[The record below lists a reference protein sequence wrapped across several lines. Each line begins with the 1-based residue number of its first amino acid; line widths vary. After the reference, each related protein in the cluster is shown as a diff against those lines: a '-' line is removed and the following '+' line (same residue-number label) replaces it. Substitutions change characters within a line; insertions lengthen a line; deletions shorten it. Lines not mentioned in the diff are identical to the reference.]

1 MNLGSIGVN
10 QLLRGENFMWKP
22 SVVAQPSQIS
32 EPKQH
37 YFKVQ
42 MRAWTNFDPINKSL
56 AEIAELIEKGNGF
69 LTMVEV
75 LEVENSLESVP
86 DEEVRNAFENIL
98 AAKRL
103 MAAVNNLPA
112 KLKEELRSA
121 LDKSTDAE
129 VGADLAKKRA
139 VSSAVDL
146 GRPQLRVEDAS

>member
-1 MNLGSIGVN
+1 
-10 QLLRGENFMWKP
+10 MWKT

-32 EPKQH
+32 EPKQC

-103 MAAVNNLPA
+103 MGSVNNLPA

-121 LDKSTDAE
+121 LDKSSDAE
-129 VGADLAKKRA
+129 IGSDLAKKRA

-146 GRPQLRVEDAS
+146 GRPQLRVEDAGGR

>member
-1 MNLGSIGVN
+1 
-10 QLLRGENFMWKP
+10 
-22 SVVAQPSQIS
+22 
-32 EPKQH
+32 
-37 YFKVQ
+37 

-103 MAAVNNLPA
+103 MAAANNLPA

-129 VGADLAKKRA
+129 VGTDLAKKRA

>member
-1 MNLGSIGVN
+1 
-10 QLLRGENFMWKP
+10 MWKT

-32 EPKQH
+32 EPKQR

-56 AEIAELIEKGNGF
+56 AGIAELMEQGNGF

-75 LEVENSLESVP
+75 LEVENSLESLP
-86 DEEVRNAFENIL
+86 DEEVRNGFENIL

-103 MAAVNNLPA
+103 MNAVNNLPA

-121 LDKSTDAE
+121 LDKGSDAE
-129 VGADLAKKRA
+129 LASDLAKKGG
-139 VSSAVDL
+139 VSSAVDF
-146 GRPQLRVEDAS
+146 GRP

>member
-1 MNLGSIGVN
+1 
-10 QLLRGENFMWKP
+10 MWKT

-32 EPKQH
+32 EPKQR

-103 MAAVNNLPA
+103 MAAANNLPA

-129 VGADLAKKRA
+129 VGTDLAKKRA

>member
-1 MNLGSIGVN
+1 
-10 QLLRGENFMWKP
+10 MWKT

-32 EPKQH
+32 EPKQR

-121 LDKSTDAE
+121 LDKSSDAE
-129 VGADLAKKRA
+129 IGSDLAKKRA

-146 GRPQLRVEDAS
+146 GRPQLRVEDAGGR

>member
-1 MNLGSIGVN
+1 
-10 QLLRGENFMWKP
+10 MWKS

-32 EPKQH
+32 EPKQR

-86 DEEVRNAFENIL
+86 DEEVRNAFANIL

-103 MAAVNNLPA
+103 IAAVNNLPA